1 MTETFTIVP
10 IVEGEG
16 EVTAVPILL
25 RRMVPAIDPTRAVT
39 VAKPIRRPRGSL
51 LKDSELERYVDLAT
65 RTHGGNG
72 AVLVLLDADDDCA
85 ATMGPALLARAQG
98 SRPDSRISVV
108 LAVKEFECWF
118 LAAARSIAGRRGL
131 PDDLIPP
138 TDPEGVRD
146 AKGWLQHRRTDGL
159 AYGPTVDQPALSAVF
174 DMDLARSGAASFDK
188 LWREVEAML
197 ASSPTHEERTDG

>member
-1 MTETFTIVP
+1 MTDTFTIVP

-25 RRMVPAIDPTRAVT
+25 RRMAPEIDPTRAIA

-51 LKDSELERYVDLAT
+51 LKENELERYVDLAT
-65 RTHGGNG
+65 RTHGGYG

-85 ATMGPALLARAQG
+85 ATLGPELLARAQG

-118 LAAARSIAGRRGL
+118 LAAAESIAGRRGL
-131 PDDLIPP
+131 PEDLTAPP
-138 TDPEGVRD
+138 DPESVRD
-146 AKGWLQHRRTDGL
+146 AKGWLKHRRTDGL
-159 AYGPTVDQPALSAVF
+159 AYGPTVDQPALTDAF
-174 DMDLARSGAASFDK
+174 DMAAARAGAAPFDK
-188 LWREVEAML
+188 LWREVEGL
-197 ASSPTHEERTDG
+197 LTRSGEQ